1 MPSPSYFIISKSYY
15 NNNKQTNKQ
24 LNLSLGL
31 PLEVQGFS
39 NGDKTFCYLSIKQYI
54 LSLQGRKFFARPK
67 TLDEKKKTQT
77 TQIHKQYMI

>member
-1 MPSPSYFIISKSYY
+1 
-15 NNNKQTNKQ
+15 
-24 LNLSLGL
+24 
-31 PLEVQGFS
+31 LEVQGFS